1 MLVGFMAMQSVS
13 DENFASS
20 SVLSFKGSFEHVL
33 DDKGRVSL
41 PSDFRQVLIRK
52 NVSSVVITNF
62 ISDGA
67 RCLDGFALDDW
78 SDFEAKLRA
87 KSRFDPQV
95 RKLEN
100 FYLARA
106 VECNVDNVGRIHIP
120 QHLRAYA
127 GLEKKISFTAALHG
141 FRIWDSRV
149 WDLIFKESEATLLDN
164 PALFNLVDV

>member
-1 MLVGFMAMQSVS
+1 MQSLN
-13 DENFASS
+13 DKNLDGGAIH
-20 SVLSFKGSFEHVL
+20 SFKGSFEHAL

-41 PSDFRQVLIRK
+41 PSDFRQVLIQK

-78 SDFEAKLRA
+78 KIFEAKLKA
-87 KSRFDPQV
+87 KSRFDPQI

-106 VECNVDNVGRIHIP
+106 VECNVDGAGRIHIP

-127 GLEKKISFTAALHG
+127 GLEKKISLTAALHG

-149 WDLIFKESEATLLDN
+149 WDLIFKESEAALLDN
-164 PALFNLVDV
+164 PALLNLVDL

>member
-1 MLVGFMAMQSVS
+1 MAVATN
-13 DENFASS
+13 ENIGNDTS
-20 SVLSFKGSFEHVL
+20 SFKGSFEHLL

-41 PSDFRQVLIRK
+41 PADFRQVLFQKKI
-52 NVSSVVITNF
+52 NSVVITNF

-78 SDFEAKLRA
+78 KIFEAKLKS
-87 KSRFDPQV
+87 KSRFDPQI

-106 VECNVDNVGRIHIP
+106 IECSVDNAGRINIP
-120 QHLRAYA
+120 QQLRTYA
-127 GLEKKISFTAALHG
+127 GFEKKIVFTAALHG

-149 WDLIFKESEATLLDN
+149 WELIFRESETALLEN
-164 PALFNLVDV
+164 PALFNTVDL

>member
-1 MLVGFMAMQSVS
+1 MQSVNEKKL
-13 DENFASS
+13 DNVAIC
-20 SVLSFKGSFEHVL
+20 SFKGSFEHVL

-41 PSDFRQVLIRK
+41 PSDFRQVLIQK
-52 NVSSVVITNF
+52 NVNSVVITNF

-78 SDFEAKLRA
+78 KNFEAKLKA
-87 KSRFDPQV
+87 KSRFDPQI

-106 VECNVDNVGRIHIP
+106 AECNVDSAGRIHIP
-120 QHLRAYA
+120 QHLRVYA
-127 GLEKKISFTAALHG
+127 GFEKRLSFTAALHG

-149 WDLIFKESEATLLDN
+149 WDLIFKESEAALLDN